1 MLVENPKSL
10 AIIEKRSFNKFHKT
24 ILNLDKKI
32 EEISFVKG
40 YNLAKGESVSVGL
53 YQLEKN
59 FYLLL

>member
-10 AIIEKRSFNKFHKT
+10 AIIEMRSFNIFHKT
-24 ILNLDKKI
+24 ILNLNKKV

-40 YNLAKGESVSVGL
+40 YNLAKGESVAIGL

-59 FYLLL
+59 